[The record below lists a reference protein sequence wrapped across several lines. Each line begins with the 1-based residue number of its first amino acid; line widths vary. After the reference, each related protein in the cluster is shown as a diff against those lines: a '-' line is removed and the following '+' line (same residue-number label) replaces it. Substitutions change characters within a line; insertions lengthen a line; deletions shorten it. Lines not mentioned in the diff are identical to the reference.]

1 MLTKVLNK
9 TYFAISDSL
18 NPYHLF
24 DRWLNPYAHT
34 LQIDLY
40 GHPLIV
46 QWTRRAQK
54 ELDKRK
60 QTLFVEMQLTFS
72 CVVKKRLIFH
82 DAYDHSSMPVFEKL
96 ALDFRA
102 VEPTSCDPEEFARNY
117 PERRELKS
125 GAARR
130 MNAKKLVF
138 DHKKNQWVGEFF
150 I

>member
-1 MLTKVLNK
+1 MFNKALNK
-9 TYFAISDSL
+9 TYFAISDNL
-18 NPYHLF
+18 NPYRLF
-24 DRWLNPYAHT
+24 DRWLNPYEHT
-34 LQIDLY
+34 SKIELY
-40 GHPLIV
+40 GRPLDIS
-46 QWTRRAQK
+46 WTRRAQK
-54 ELDKRK
+54 ALEKRK
-60 QTLFVEMQLTFS
+60 QPLFVEMQLTFS

-82 DAYDHSSMPVFEKL
+82 DCYAHGSVPVFEKL
-96 ALDFRA
+96 SLDFRT

-138 DHKKNQWVGEFF
+138 DYKKSKWVGEFF

>member
-1 MLTKVLNK
+1 MFTKALNK
-9 TYFAISDSL
+9 TYFAISDNL
-18 NPYHLF
+18 NPYNLF
-24 DRWLNPYAHT
+24 DRWLNPYVHT
-34 LQIDLY
+34 SQVELY
-40 GHPLIV
+40 GHPLDV

-54 ELDKRK
+54 SLEKRE
-60 QTLFVEMQLTFS
+60 QPLFVEMQLTFS

-82 DAYDHSSMPVFEKL
+82 DSYEHSSVPVFEKL
-96 ALDFRA
+96 SLDFRA

-138 DHKKNQWVGEFF
+138 DNKNDQWVGDFF